1 MTIGETGDVGP
12 RCGSNQKNVPSLS
25 AVAANPAR
33 IIRAIKQDTTEEK
46 GRTLHFW
53 NSLRFISKVMGKFIA
68 PIIGS
73 RLCREP
79 VS

>member
-1 MTIGETGDVGP
+1 MLGLG
-12 RCGSNQKNVPSLS
+12 
-25 AVAANPAR
+25 AVAGNPAR
-33 IIRAIKQDTTEEK
+33 IICTIEQDTTEEK

-53 NSLRFISKVMGKFIA
+53 NSLRFISEGMGKFIA
-68 PIIGS
+68 PIIAS